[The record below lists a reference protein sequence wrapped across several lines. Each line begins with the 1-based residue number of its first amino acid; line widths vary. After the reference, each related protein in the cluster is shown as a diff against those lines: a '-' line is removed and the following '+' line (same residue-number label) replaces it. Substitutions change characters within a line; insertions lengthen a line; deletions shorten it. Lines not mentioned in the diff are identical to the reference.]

1 MAYLDC
7 KLGDPKPPDGW
18 QLLTTASHFG
28 IKKGYFGTAYWHP
41 EHQQVV
47 IAHRGTDFKNVGAL
61 LTDVKGV
68 LFNNYVNQMSSA
80 STFANKVIAVL
91 QEIEQEKKVT
101 FELFFTVH
109 SLGVVEPL
117 SYLSCVDVQLCLC
130 AVNNEESLRGLGCL
144 LLCQCT

>member
-7 KLGDPKPPDGW
+7 KHGDPKPPNGW
-18 QLLTTASHFG
+18 KLLTTASHFG
-28 IKKGYFGTAYWHP
+28 IKKGYFGIAYWHP

-68 LFNNYVNQMSSA
+68 LFNNYVNHMSSA
-80 STFANKVIAVL
+80 STFANKVVAVL
-91 QEIEQEKKVT
+91 REIEQEKVT
-101 FELFFTVH
+101 FELFFTGH

-117 SYLSCVDVQLCLC
+117 SHLGCVEVQICLR
-130 AVNNEESLRGLGCL
+130 AVNNGGSLRGLGWL
-144 LLCQCT
+144 LLCQGT